1 MKKGD
6 ILTQDKVNELKRLID
21 HQLRSRD
28 VYGQIR
34 TVLSDFLHENHDV
47 DVSSEE
53 HVRNLLLHCN
63 ILGTA
68 IVERKRCFGTNFKFT
83 EHES

>member
-1 MKKGD
+1 VQNIVTRTMKKAD

-21 HQLRSRD
+21 QQLRSRD

-34 TVLSDFLHENHDV
+34 TVLSDFLHENQDV

-53 HVRNLLLHCN
+53 HV
-63 ILGTA
+63 
-68 IVERKRCFGTNFKFT
+68 
-83 EHES
+83 